1 MIKLEYYRTAAGL
14 SQFELAE
21 KIGMTQQR
29 ISAYEL
35 GKRQPD
41 LDTLKLFAD
50 FFGIE
55 KNDSETEQ
63 AQAFAD
69 NIRERLAKENLP
81 LRLKELSI
89 TIEQLASV
97 AEDAASTDWINFMP
111 CSMTSD
117 TLFEILK
124 SAY

>member
-1 MIKLEYYRTAAGL
+1 MEAGIGSLILTAVLCAIE
-14 SQFELAE
+14 F
-21 KIGMTQQR
+21 
-29 ISAYEL
+29 
-35 GKRQPD
+35 D
-41 LDTLKLFAD
+41 V
-50 FFGIE
+50 FGIE
-55 KNDSETEQ
+55 KKDCETEQ

>member
-1 MIKLEYYRTAAGL
+1 M
-14 SQFELAE
+14 ELKK
-21 KIGMTQQR
+21 KI
-29 ISAYEL
+29 L
-35 GKRQPD
+35 RQ
-41 LDTLKLFAD
+41 
-50 FFGIE
+50 
-55 KNDSETEQ
+55 S
-63 AQAFAD
+63 
-69 NIRERLAKENLP
+69 
-81 LRLKELSI
+81 RLKLSI

>member
-1 MIKLEYYRTAAGL
+1 MLLKTKKWGVQMIKLEYYRTAAGL

-50 FFGIE
+50 FFGITTDELLGIE
-55 KNDSETEQ
+55 KDEPKEDKEFV
-63 AQAFAD
+63 AFWEEYKDLDDAD
-69 NIRERLAKENLP
+69 K
-81 LRLKELSI
+81 
-89 TIEQLASV
+89 
-97 AEDAASTDWINFMP
+97 
-111 CSMTSD
+111 
-117 TLFEILK
+117 EILK
-124 SAY
+124 ATLGAFVRAKKGDK